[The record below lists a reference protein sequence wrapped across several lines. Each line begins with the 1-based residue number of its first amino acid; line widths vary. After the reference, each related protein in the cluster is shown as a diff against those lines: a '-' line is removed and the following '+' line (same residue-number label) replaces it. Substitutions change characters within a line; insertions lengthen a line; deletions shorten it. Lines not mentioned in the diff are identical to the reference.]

1 MKTVKKKKQKT
12 WVLKNS
18 DLARIKTEVTKDAT
32 EKAVLIVLA
41 AAVDCLGLT
50 DEQLCGLMETTDR
63 YACYIDRHLVEM
75 ETVRKTIEKGT
86 GIRLKGWTDD

>member
-1 MKTVKKKKQKT
+1 M
-12 WVLKNS
+12 LKNS
-18 DLARIKTEVTKDAT
+18 DIVRIKTEVTKDAT
-32 EKAVLIVLA
+32 EKSMLIVLA

-50 DEQLCGLMETTDR
+50 DEQLCDLMETTDR
-63 YACYIDRHLVEM
+63 YACYIDRHIVEM